1 MRSEATPDG
10 LALEATPTL
19 RRARPLVLDL
29 TYRLFRDKPLGA
41 FGLVTILV
49 MVIMALF
56 APLIANH
63 SPSEIGN
70 PLHRP
75 TREFFFGTD
84 SLGRDVYSRVIYGA
98 RVSVAVGF
106 GAITVSILLT
116 TLLGMLSGY
125 VGGVFDTVT
134 QRAVDALMSF
144 PYLVLLLTLV
154 AVVGHGLPQLIVALG
169 VIGGAGGS
177 RVVRS
182 AVLSVK
188 TETYVQAARAL
199 GGGPFHIMQHHIF
212 PNIFAPIMV
221 AATTGLGGIILA
233 EASLS
238 FLGFG
243 VPPPTPSWGRMLSED
258 GMRFLTLAPWIA
270 VFPGLAITLVVY
282 GFNMLGDALRDLLD
296 PRLRGVERRH
306 RKTSPA

>member
-1 MRSEATPDG
+1 MRSEAAPDG
-10 LALEATPTL
+10 LALGAAPIL
-19 RRARPLVLDL
+19 RRARPVALDL
-29 TYRLFRDKPLGA
+29 AYRLFRDKPLGA
-41 FGLVTILV
+41 FGLVTVLV
-49 MVIMALF
+49 MIVMALF

-63 SPSEIGN
+63 SPSAIEV

-84 SLGRDVYSRVIYGA
+84 SLGRDVYSRVVYGA

-106 GAITVSILLT
+106 GAIGVSILLSS
-116 TLLGMLSGY
+116 LLGMASGY
-125 VGGVFDTVT
+125 AGGLLDTVT
-134 QRAVDALMSF
+134 QRVVDALMSF
-144 PYLVLLLTLV
+144 PWLVLLLTLV
-154 AVVGHGLPQLIVALG
+154 AVVGHGVPQLIVALG
-169 VIGGAGGS
+169 VIGGAGAS

-188 TETYVQAARAL
+188 TEAYVQAARAL
-199 GGGPFHIMQHHIF
+199 GGGPFHIMYHHIF
-212 PNIFAPIMV
+212 PNIFAPLMV
-221 AATTGLGGIILA
+221 AATTGLGSIILA

-270 VFPGLAITLVVY
+270 IFPGLAITLVVY

-296 PRLRGVERRH
+296 PRLRGLERRH
-306 RKTSPA
+306 SKMSPV

>member
-1 MRSEATPDG
+1 MRSEATPGG
-10 LALEATPTL
+10 LALEAAPTL
-19 RRARPLVLDL
+19 RRARPLVFDL
-29 TYRLFRDKPLGA
+29 IYRLFRDKPLGA
-41 FGLVTILV
+41 FGLITILV
-49 MVIMALF
+49 MMVMALF
-56 APLIANH
+56 APLIASH
-63 SPSEIGN
+63 SPSEIGV
-70 PLHRP
+70 PLQRP

-84 SLGRDVYSRVIYGA
+84 SLGRDVYSRVVYGA

-125 VGGVFDTVT
+125 AGGVFDTVM
-134 QRAVDALMSF
+134 QRVVDALMSF

-270 VFPGLAITLVVY
+270 IFPGLAITLVVY

>member
-1 MRSEATPDG
+1 MRSKATPG
-10 LALEATPTL
+10 SLTLESTPIL

-41 FGLVTILV
+41 FGLVTILIM
-49 MVIMALF
+49 MVMALF

-63 SPSEIGN
+63 SPSEIGV

-84 SLGRDVYSRVIYGA
+84 SLGRDVYSRVVYGA

-106 GAITVSILLT
+106 GAISVSILLT

-134 QRAVDALMSF
+134 QRVVDALMSF

-199 GGGPFHIMQHHIF
+199 GGGPLHIMHYHIF
-212 PNIFAPIMV
+212 PNIFAPLMV
-221 AATTGLGGIILA
+221 AATTGLGSIILA

>member
-1 MRSEATPDG
+1 MRSEAAPDG
-10 LALEATPTL
+10 LALGAAPIL
-19 RRARPLVLDL
+19 RRARPVAFDL

-41 FGLVTILV
+41 FGLVTVLV
-49 MVIMALF
+49 MIVMALF

-63 SPSEIGN
+63 SPSALEV

-84 SLGRDVYSRVIYGA
+84 SLGRDVYSRVVYGA

-106 GAITVSILLT
+106 GAIGVSILLSS
-116 TLLGMLSGY
+116 LLGMVSGY
-125 VGGVFDTVT
+125 AGGLFDTVT
-134 QRAVDALMSF
+134 QRVVDALMSF
-144 PYLVLLLTLV
+144 PWLVLLLTLV
-154 AVVGHGLPQLIVALG
+154 AVVGHGVPQLIVALG
-169 VIGGAGGS
+169 VIGGAGAS

-188 TETYVQAARAL
+188 TEAYVQAARAL
-199 GGGPFHIMQHHIF
+199 GGGPFHIMYHHIF
-212 PNIFAPIMV
+212 PNIFAPLMV
-221 AATTGLGGIILA
+221 AATTGLGSIILA

-270 VFPGLAITLVVY
+270 IFPGLAITLVVY

-296 PRLRGVERRH
+296 PRLRGLERRH
-306 RKTSPA
+306 SKMSPV

>member
-10 LALEATPTL
+10 LALGAAPIL
-19 RRARPLVLDL
+19 RRSRPVALDL

-41 FGLVTILV
+41 FGLVTVLIMIV
-49 MVIMALF
+49 MALF

-63 SPSEIGN
+63 SPSEIGV

-84 SLGRDVYSRVIYGA
+84 SLGRDVYSRVVYGA

-106 GAITVSILLT
+106 GAISVSILLS
-116 TLLGMLSGY
+116 TLLGMVSGY
-125 VGGVFDTVT
+125 AGGLFDTVT
-134 QRAVDALMSF
+134 QRVVDALMSF
-144 PYLVLLLTLV
+144 PWLVLLLTLV

-188 TETYVQAARAL
+188 TEAYVQAARAL
-199 GGGPFHIMQHHIF
+199 GGGPFHIMHHHIF
-212 PNIFAPIMV
+212 PNIFAPLMV

-296 PRLRGVERRH
+296 PRLRGLERRH

>member
-1 MRSEATPDG
+1 
-10 LALEATPTL
+10 
-19 RRARPLVLDL
+19 
-29 TYRLFRDKPLGA
+29 
-41 FGLVTILV
+41 
-49 MVIMALF
+49 MALL

-63 SPSEIGN
+63 SPSAIGN
-70 PLHRP
+70 PLQRP

-116 TLLGMLSGY
+116 TVLGMLSGY

-134 QRAVDALMSF
+134 QRVVDALMSF

-270 VFPGLAITLVVY
+270 IFPGLAITLVVY